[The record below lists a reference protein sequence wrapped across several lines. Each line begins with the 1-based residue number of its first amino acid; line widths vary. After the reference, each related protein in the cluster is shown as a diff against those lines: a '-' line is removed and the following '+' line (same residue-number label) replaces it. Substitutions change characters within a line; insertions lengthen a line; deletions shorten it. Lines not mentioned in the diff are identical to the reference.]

1 MRINIVVALLAALV
15 ASGCGGGSSSPQ
27 GGIDPGNAT
36 GDGAADVLAYG
47 TITRFDSV
55 VANGTVFDSDTA
67 TVTMNDAPANL
78 ADLRVGHVVAITAT
92 TRSQDQNAVAQRIG
106 LLDEVTGPIT
116 GLNLANNSFV
126 SLGRTVFF
134 DELTVFEN
142 LAYDD
147 LNAGNVVRV
156 IGRNRHQ
163 NQVQATH
170 VERIANA
177 YVAGMQMTV
186 KGEIS
191 DLDLALMQFRIGSQ
205 LCVYSAAM
213 LDLGSADL
221 ANGLYVEVS
230 SSTPLAGGS
239 LILDKVQARDRDRD
253 RDRDHQ
259 CDSGCEFDL
268 EGFVTE
274 FVSPTDFYVD
284 GAPVTTTSS
293 TVYVNG
299 TESSLALDV
308 LVAVSGTMNDAGVL
322 VADRVVFRLI
332 SNIQIEADVEAIDT
346 NDKTVRLLGIEVTT
360 NDFTMFRD
368 ISDAALVSFWL
379 DDLAVGDRVE
389 VRAYLAGDVVLATR
403 LERDDAESGVIL
415 KAPVEAIARPSVT
428 MLSVTATADDNTVFQ
443 NADKEIIDVDEFF
456 DLVEVGSLVRAA
468 GEYNGTALVADSLYI
483 RECQNSCL

>member
-1 MRINIVVALLAALV
+1 
-15 ASGCGGGSSSPQ
+15 
-27 GGIDPGNAT
+27 
-36 GDGAADVLAYG
+36 
-47 TITRFDSV
+47 
-55 VANGTVFDSDTA
+55 
-67 TVTMNDAPANL
+67 
-78 ADLRVGHVVAITAT
+78 
-92 TRSQDQNAVAQRIG
+92 VAQRIG
-106 LLDEVTGPIT
+106 LLDEVAGPISC
-116 GLNLANNSFV
+116 LNLVNNSFV

-134 DELTVFEN
+134 DELTIFEN

-147 LNAGNVVRV
+147 LSAGNVVRV
-156 IGRNRHQ
+156 IGRIRHQ

-170 VERIANA
+170 VERLAIA
-177 YVAGMQMTV
+177 YVAGMPMTV

-191 DLDLALMQFRIGSQ
+191 DLDLASMQFRIGTQ
-205 LCVYSAAM
+205 LCDYSAAM

-221 ANGLYVEVS
+221 ANGLYVDVS
-230 SSTPLAGGS
+230 SSAPLAGGS
-239 LILDKVQARDRDRD
+239 LILDRVQARDRDRD

-268 EGFVTE
+268 EGFITE

-322 VADRVVFRLI
+322 VADKIVFRLV

-346 NDKTVRLLGIEVTT
+346 DDRTVRLLGIEVTT
-360 NDFTMFRD
+360 DDFTMFRD
-368 ISDAALVSFWL
+368 VSDAAVVPFWL
-379 DDLAVGDRVE
+379 DELAVGDRVE
-389 VRAYLAGDVVLATR
+389 VRAYQAGDTVLATR
-403 LERDDAESGVIL
+403 LERDDAASEVTL
-415 KAPVEAIARPSVT
+415 KAPVEAIARPSLT
-428 MLSVTATADDNTVFQ
+428 MLGVTATADGDTVFQ

-456 DLVEVGSLVRAA
+456 ELVEAGSLVRAT
-468 GEYNGTALVADSLYI
+468 GEYNGTAILADSLYI